1 MTVRGRSWFLS
12 FLLVVTSSALWA
24 DSHAR
29 IVRLSYVE
37 GDVQMDR
44 RDDKGFQR
52 AFSNMPVIEGARIWT
67 RNDARA
73 EIEMEDG
80 STLRLTP
87 DTILEFREMRLR
99 GDGSRSTLIDV
110 QQGTLYVDN
119 KSKNDDLRLIYNNSQ
134 QISPLKA
141 SHFRMELDQNQMK
154 LSMFRGNVEVIKDN
168 GERVEVRKDETLNID
183 FTDPSR
189 YYLAKG
195 IDEGAFDSWDQ
206 ERNDDRAQA
215 AQKQYVSGY
224 VSSYQYGW
232 NDLYRYGSWS
242 YVPGYGSLWSP
253 YGVTAGWDPFWYGRW
268 SYYPVYGWTWI
279 SPYSWGWLPYRYGSW
294 IHFGG
299 RGWLWSPGRVHNNWV
314 SVTTVINPPPTYVR
328 PVRPGRPGVSNPVVV
343 TVNNG
348 PGWDVNRGVRPV
360 DDVPVVRPGRAT
372 RDTGGLAGGAVSGG
386 GIAATSPAT
395 SVSGAGNLDMSGQD
409 RARPHRD
416 TNVIDNDVL
425 QQRGGSSTPAASGD
439 VAVDRSGRG
448 TRDTGSQGT
457 PAATTPAAVAPADS
471 GAPGSIGTDRPSRS
485 VRTTIVDDTVDAV
498 PRNSGQVDSGRSRP
512 SRGLELTGSPD
523 ANRGS
528 RTTTVQPSYSQ
539 PAPSAPAATPRSER
553 PSRDYGTQPSQPAQP
568 TQPAPAPRMDRPSR
582 DSAPAP
588 SQPASPPPSAPRTER
603 PSRDTGPP
611 RTDLSPSSSYRYSS
625 PSGYG
630 GAPRSS
636 GPRSSGSGH
645 SFSSPRSSYSGGF
658 RSGGS
663 SHQSFG
669 RGGGHG
675 GRTR

>member
-1 MTVRGRSWFLS
+1 MTVRSRSWFLS
-12 FLLVVTSSALWA
+12 VLLVFTSSALWA

-37 GDVQMDR
+37 GDVEMDR
-44 RDDKGFQR
+44 HDDKGFQN

-67 RNDARA
+67 RGDARA

-110 QQGTLYVDN
+110 QQGTIYVDN
-119 KSKNDDLRLIYNNSQ
+119 KSKNDDLRLIYSNSQ

-141 SHFRMELDQNQMK
+141 SHFRMELDQNQMR
-154 LSMFRGNVEVIKDN
+154 LSMFRGSVEVIKDN

-206 ERNDDRAQA
+206 ERNDDRARA
-215 AQKQYVSGY
+215 AQKQYASGY
-224 VSSYQYGW
+224 NSTYQYGW
-232 NDLYRYGSWS
+232 DDLYRYGYWDNI
-242 YVPGYGSLWSP
+242 PGYGSVWRP
-253 YGVTAGWDPFWYGRW
+253 YGVAAGWDPFWYGRW
-268 SYYPVYGWTWI
+268 YYYPVYGWTWI

-294 IHFGG
+294 VYYGG
-299 RGWLWSPGRVHNNWV
+299 RGWYWSPGRVHNNWV

-328 PVRPGRPGVSNPVVV
+328 PVRPGRPGVGNTVV

-348 PGWDVNRGVRPV
+348 PGWDVNRGLKPV

-372 RDTGGLAGGAVSGG
+372 RDTGGSAGGVVGGG
-386 GIAATSPAT
+386 GIGATSPAT
-395 SVSGAGNLDMSGQD
+395 PASGAGNLDMSGQD

-416 TNVIDNDVL
+416 TNTSVIDNDVL
-425 QQRGGSSTPAASGD
+425 QQRVGSSTPAASSD
-439 VAVDRSGRG
+439 VTVDRSGRG
-448 TRDTGSQGT
+448 TRDTGAGST
-457 PAATTPAAVAPADS
+457 PASTTPAAAAPVS
-471 GAPGSIGTDRPSRS
+471 GGSQGNIGTDRPSRS
-485 VRTTIVDDTVDAV
+485 VRTTVVDDTVDAV
-498 PRNSGQVDSGRSRP
+498 PRNSGQADSGRSRP
-512 SRGLELTGSPD
+512 SRDLERTGSPD

-528 RTTTVQPSYSQ
+528 RTTTVQPSSPQ
-539 PAPSAPAATPRSER
+539 PAPSSPAATPRSER

-603 PSRDTGPP
+603 PSRDTAAP
-611 RTDLSPSSSYRYSS
+611 RTDVPRSSSYRVSSS
-625 PSGYG
+625 PGYSGG
-630 GAPRSS
+630 S
-636 GPRSSGSGH
+636 RSSGSGR
-645 SFSSPRSSYSGGF
+645 SYSSPMSSYSGGS

-663 SHQSFG
+663 ARESSG
-669 RGGGHG
+669 RSGHG